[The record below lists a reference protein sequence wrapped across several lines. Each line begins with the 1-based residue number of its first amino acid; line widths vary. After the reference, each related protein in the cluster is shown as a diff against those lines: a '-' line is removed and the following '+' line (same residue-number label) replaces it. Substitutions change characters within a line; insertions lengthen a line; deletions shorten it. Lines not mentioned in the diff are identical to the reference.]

1 MSYYFIDPPTSLTS
15 TADPPTFP
23 LERLPPVLQNY
34 IKQISTALQ
43 VHPDMPSALS
53 LAILAACVQGKTK
66 ISITP
71 EWQEE
76 LSLYTAVI
84 AEPGERKSAVFSALT
99 TPIYNYVDNYNLTH
113 ADEIAAYQNKVKRIE
128 VQRNKLI
135 SDNADEEQINE
146 VQSELSAL
154 LSNPIVPLRLIAADC
169 TPEALAVIMSRNND
183 KISILSDEGVFDVM
197 SELYTS
203 GRSNI
208 NIYLNAYDGQ
218 SISIDRKGSGSLLL
232 QRPLITFGICCQPS
246 VISDFIG
253 DRQFIGKGLA
263 QRFLFSRPP
272 SMLGKRVLQYAP
284 VDPAV
289 KNSYISLINRLLEMQ
304 NTNDNI
310 KMSVEAFKLFSSFYD
325 EIEIKLGQQGK
336 YSVSRTFL
344 SKLSGKTA
352 RICGLLH
359 LCEHSVNEPVS
370 AETVTSAIKI
380 ARYFMEQNEVI
391 FSTDSDLAVA
401 EYAADRIITNA
412 KKNGCDSFRA
422 RDIKRFCQKYKAKQ
436 LDEALTIL
444 CEHNYIQFAPDDKK
458 YPNKQCGIYSI
469 NPYLLYERQGAV
481 KQVSSCIS
489 PIE

>member
-1 MSYYFIDPPTSLTS
+1 MPYYFLEPPIPLKT
-15 TADPPTFP
+15 TAEPVPFPTEAFP
-23 LERLPPVLQNY
+23 TVLQNY
-34 IKQISTALQ
+34 IRQISTALQ
-43 VHPDMPSALS
+43 VHTDMPSALS
-53 LAILAACVQGKTK
+53 LSVLAACVQGKTK
-66 ISITP
+66 ISVTP

-99 TPIYNYVDNYNLTH
+99 TPIYSYVDNYNLTH
-113 ADEIAAYQNKVKRIE
+113 AAEIAAYQNKVKRLE
-128 VQRNKLI
+128 AQKNKFI

-146 VQSELSAL
+146 VQEELSSL
-154 LSNPIVPLRLIAADC
+154 LSNPVVPLRLIAADC

-197 SELYTS
+197 SGLYTS

-218 SISIDRKGSGSLLL
+218 SISIGSLLL

-253 DRQFIGKGLA
+253 DRRFIGKGLA

-284 VDPAV
+284 VEPSIRND
-289 KNSYISLINRLLEMQ
+289 YTELINRLLEMQ
-304 NTNDNI
+304 NTNDVI
-310 KMSVEAFKLFSSFYD
+310 KMSPEAFEVFSTFYD
-325 EIEIKLGQQGK
+325 EIEVKLGQQGK

-359 LCEHSVNEPVS
+359 LCGHTVNAPVS
-370 AETVTSAIKI
+370 AETVASAIKI
-380 ARYFMEQNEVI
+380 ARYFIEQNEVI

-412 KKNGCDSFRA
+412 KKNNCDSFRA

-444 CEHNYIQFAPDDKK
+444 CEHNYIQFTPDDKK

-469 NPYLLYERQGAV
+469 NPYLLYECQGAV
-481 KQVSSCIS
+481 KQVSSCIN

>member
-1 MSYYFIDPPTSLTS
+1 MSYYFLEPPIPLVS
-15 TADPPTFP
+15 TAEPPPFP
-23 LERLPPVLQNY
+23 LKELPAVLQNY
-34 IKQISTALQ
+34 VKQISNALQ
-43 VHPDMPSALS
+43 VHSDMPSALS
-53 LAILAACVQGKTK
+53 LAVIAACVQGKTK
-66 ISITP
+66 IRITP

-84 AEPGERKSAVFSALT
+84 AEPDERKSAVFSALT
-99 TPIYNYVDNYNLTH
+99 APIYSFTENYNLTH
-113 ADEIAAYQNKVKRIE
+113 AAEIAAYQNNVKRLE
-128 VQRNKLI
+128 VQKNKLI
-135 SDNADEEQINE
+135 SDNADEDQINE
-146 VQSELSAL
+146 VQTELSSL

-197 SELYTS
+197 SGLYSS

-232 QRPLITFGICCQPS
+232 HRPLITFGICCQPS

-253 DRQFIGKGLA
+253 DKQFIGKGLA

-272 SMLGKRVLQYAP
+272 SMLGKRTLQYAP
-284 VDPAV
+284 VEPDV
-289 KNSYISLINRLLEMQ
+289 KTGYITLINRLLEMQ
-304 NTNDNI
+304 DNNAVI
-310 KMSVEAFKLFSSFYD
+310 KMSTEAFNLFSNFYN

-344 SKLSGKTA
+344 SKLAGKTA

-359 LCEHSVNEPVS
+359 LCEHSVNDPVS
-370 AETVTSAIKI
+370 TETVSSAVKI
-380 ARYFMEQNEVI
+380 ARYFMEQNEII
-391 FSTDSDLAVA
+391 FSTDTDLAIA
-401 EYAADRIITNA
+401 EYTADRIITNA

-436 LDEALTIL
+436 LDEALEIL
-444 CEHNYIQFAPDDKK
+444 CEHNYIQFTPDDRKN
-458 YPNKQCGIYSI
+458 PNKQSGVYSV
-469 NPYLLYERQGAV
+469 NPYLLYDRQGSV
-481 KQVSSCIS
+481 KQTSNCTTTV
-489 PIE
+489 

>member
-1 MSYYFIDPPTSLTS
+1 MSYYFLEPPIPLVS
-15 TADPPTFP
+15 TAEPPQFP
-23 LERLPPVLQNY
+23 LEALPASLQEY
-34 IKQISTALQ
+34 VRQISHALQ

-66 ISITP
+66 ISVTP

-99 TPIYNYVDNYNLTH
+99 SPIYSYTENYNLTH
-113 ADEIAAYQNKVKRIE
+113 AAEIAAYQNNVKRLE
-128 VQRNKLI
+128 VRKNKLI
-135 SDNADEEQINE
+135 SDNAAEEEINE
-146 VQSELSAL
+146 VQSELSL
-154 LSNPIVPLRLIAADC
+154 LLANPVVPMRLIAADC

-197 SELYTS
+197 SGLYTS

-232 QRPLITFGICCQPS
+232 HRPLITFGICCQPS
-246 VISDFIG
+246 VIADFIG
-253 DRQFIGKGLA
+253 DKQFIGKGLA

-272 SMLGKRVLQYAP
+272 SMLGKRTLQYAP
-284 VDPAV
+284 IEPNV
-289 KNSYISLINRLLEMQ
+289 KTCYIALINRLLKMQ
-304 NTNDNI
+304 DTNDII
-310 KMSVEAFKLFSSFYD
+310 KMSAEAFNLFSNFYN

-344 SKLSGKTA
+344 SKLAGKTA

-370 AETVTSAIKI
+370 AETVKSTVQI
-380 ARYFMEQNEVI
+380 ARYFMEQNEII
-391 FSTDSDLAVA
+391 FSTDTDLAIA

-412 KKNGCDSFRA
+412 QKNGCDSFRA

-444 CEHNYIQFAPDDKK
+444 CEHNYIQFTPDDKK
-458 YPNKQCGIYSI
+458 YPNKQCGVYSI
-469 NPYLLYERQGAV
+469 NPYLLYDCQGSV
-481 KQVSSCIS
+481 KQMSSIANGVK
-489 PIE
+489 

>member
-1 MSYYFIDPPTSLTS
+1 MSYYFLEPPIPLVS
-15 TADPPTFP
+15 TAEPSPFP
-23 LERLPPVLQNY
+23 LEVLPAVLQEY
-34 IKQISTALQ
+34 VRQISHALQ

-66 ISITP
+66 INITP

-99 TPIYNYVDNYNLTH
+99 APIYRFTENYNLTH
-113 ADEIAAYQNKVKRIE
+113 AAEIAAYQNNLKRLE
-128 VQRNKLI
+128 VRKNKLI
-135 SDNADEEQINE
+135 SDNAAEEEINE
-146 VQSELSAL
+146 VQSELSL
-154 LSNPIVPLRLIAADC
+154 LLANPVVPMRLIAADC

-183 KISILSDEGVFDVM
+183 KISILSDEGVFDIM
-197 SELYTS
+197 SGLYTS

-232 QRPLITFGICCQPS
+232 NRPLITFGICCQPS
-246 VISDFIG
+246 VIADFIG
-253 DRQFIGKGLA
+253 DKQFIGKGLA

-272 SMLGKRVLQYAP
+272 SMLGKRTLQYAP
-284 VDPAV
+284 VDIEV
-289 KNSYISLINRLLEMQ
+289 RNSYITLINSLLEMQ
-304 NTNDNI
+304 DTDNTI
-310 KMSVEAFKLFSSFYD
+310 KMSSEAFKLFSSFYN
-325 EIEIKLGQQGK
+325 EIEVKLGQQGR

-344 SKLSGKTA
+344 SKLAGKTA
-352 RICGLLH
+352 RICGLIH
-359 LCEHSVNEPVS
+359 LCGHSVNEPVS
-370 AETVTSAIKI
+370 AETVKSAVHI

-391 FSTDSDLAVA
+391 FSADNDLAIA

-444 CEHNYIQFAPDDKK
+444 CEHNYIRFTPDDKK

-469 NPYLLYERQGAV
+469 NPYLIYDRQNSV
-481 KQVSSCIS
+481 KQMSSVKNAA
-489 PIE
+489 E